1 MKQPN
6 ILGVLDNILLDKG
19 IPRSI
24 KVTVEKSLGSLRA
37 NCSVEEKISNII
49 SVLDD
54 VSNDPNVSAYA
65 RTQIW
70 SALTV
75 LEGYN
80 R

>member
-1 MKQPN
+1 MSCRH
-6 ILGVLDNILLDKG
+6 ITELLNGIIFDKS
-19 IPRSI
+19 IPKSI
-24 KVTVEKSLGSLRA
+24 KVTVEQSMVVLAKDCSL
-37 NCSVEEKISNII
+37 EEKISNII

-54 VSNDPNVSAYA
+54 VSSDPNVSAYA

-70 SALTV
+70 SVMTA